1 MTHLVKITLAFEF
14 SVTSARAFDRA
25 HAEVSVERLP
35 LRTSASSCQGC
46 ASEKFKVLRTF
57 VQLHQLQSR

>member
-1 MTHLVKITLAFEF
+1 MTHPVKITLAFEF
-14 SVTSARAFDRA
+14 SVTSARALTLTDFG
-25 HAEVSVERLP
+25 E
-35 LRTSASSCQGC
+35 SCQGC